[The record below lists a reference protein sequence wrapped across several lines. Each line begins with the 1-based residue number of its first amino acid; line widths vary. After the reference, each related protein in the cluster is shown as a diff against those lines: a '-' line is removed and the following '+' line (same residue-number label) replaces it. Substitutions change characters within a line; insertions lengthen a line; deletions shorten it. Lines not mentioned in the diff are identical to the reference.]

1 MKKLFWSVLL
11 IIPFLTGCDMLGE
24 LTKIPLPITQSIT
37 IPATPVPG
45 SQTIETP
52 VIETGLDS
60 VLNESGASSDFIE
73 EVKLSKMEFS
83 ISNGSEDLS
92 FLKDV
97 NIYISATGKDDVK
110 IASATNVGNVT
121 ELKFTTQDVDIKSF
135 ILGESF
141 KLKIE
146 VSTDEALSSATEIQL
161 DMVFMMDLKVLGM

>member
-11 IIPFLTGCDMLGE
+11 IIPFLTGCDLLGE
-24 LTKIPLPITQSIT
+24 LTKITLPITQSIT

-52 VIETGLDS
+52 AIETGLDS
-60 VLNESGASSDFIE
+60 VLNEAGASLDFIE
-73 EVKLSKMEFS
+73 VVKLSKMEFS

-121 ELKFTTQDVDIKSF
+121 ELKFTTQDVDVKNF
-135 ILGESF
+135 IMGESF

-161 DMVFMMDLKVLGM
+161 DMVFMMDLKVMGM

>member
-1 MKKLFWSVLL
+1 MKKLFWSALL
-11 IIPFLTGCDMLGE
+11 IIPFLTGCDTLGE
-24 LTKIPLPITQSIT
+24 LTKIPLPITQTIT

-45 SQTIETP
+45 SHTIETP

-83 ISNGSEDLS
+83 ISNGSEDLG

-97 NIYISATGKDDVK
+97 NIYISSTGKEDVK
-110 IASATNVGNVT
+110 IASATNVSDVT
-121 ELKFTTQDVDIKSF
+121 ELKFTTQNVDVKSF

-146 VSTDEALSSATEIQL
+146 ISTDEVLSSATEIQL
-161 DMVFMMDLKVLGM
+161 DMVFIMDLKVMGM